1 MTHICQEWH
10 AWWTNLDLSCLT
22 SQTPFPGL
30 GVLPH
35 PRLGGLEDVGR
46 RFSRHGGKGGWVS
59 GSVVVASN
67 IDTLR
72 LCVAWTMFV
81 LCDSL

>member
-1 MTHICQEWH
+1 
-10 AWWTNLDLSCLT
+10 
-22 SQTPFPGL
+22 
-30 GVLPH
+30 VLPH